1 MRDFLRFPI
10 DATDQ
15 DRVSISSI
23 QVEDAPGG
31 TNVLPIAH
39 TLRLKFTVDDPAA
52 GAPRLR
58 PLFPGRLVF
67 IPDPADVRLQPT
79 PEQVDFAQFAT
90 WRISGSL
97 LVIHVFDNVER
108 DLKNLAGSALEVA
121 PNLVWYSKVHLP
133 KEFLQTTL
141 AAHKQP
147 IPGVEVPPA
156 SPDWIKHAVAGFL
169 KGTFLPE
176 LKLGATAADD
186 DAAALPMPLLDMTPQ
201 GLVALD
207 ITTARAQPPRDAPDN
222 TFNAMAGGMSSAD
235 PRHPRVGRIPA
246 RLALRALRTK
256 MIGGQPGTSVPSA
269 MLEPLNDLSYVIIRF
284 TRIWKPEEDVSAY
297 FPAHTVEVGKTDPV
311 GHLFTGS
318 LPPHG
323 IFHVPVKV
331 DEFPLE
337 ITVKITGPM
346 RWVDGSDPTGCWR
359 RMGGTPE
366 FTFTMPG
373 RPHIQM
379 RRRMNEEMTIE
390 PADKTDSNACTYYSL
405 RRTVR
410 ALVNNRIAGGRL
422 NYDRART
429 SSAVARLIDDAFVV
443 GNPAQAKSSI
453 VANNSPRTDVPE
465 VADIRAAALTLI
477 PVLDMLFSGNAPAQ
491 VLNGS
496 ASPVTPITNG
506 RLFYDLWQSAAS
518 RFEDPN
524 LARNYPD
531 AHIGRGAPGAL
542 VAFGLASYHVTG
554 ERNAGEAD
562 EDYWDR
568 EVRGLL
574 AGMSP
579 GDLIQLWAT
588 EPDFIRIKRRLWT
601 TTAHD
606 AYGHSPVFH
615 STSSSGGGRV
625 ITVYDQFGTTAC
637 TVIDTAGKLTLSWM
651 MQNPADPQPE
661 EVWIAANWIE

>member
-15 DRVSISSI
+15 DRVGIGSI

-31 TNVLPIAH
+31 ANILPIAH
-39 TLRLKFTVDDPAA
+39 TLRLKFTVGDPAA

-67 IPDPADVRLQPT
+67 IPDPADAGLQPT

-90 WRISGSL
+90 WRTSGSL
-97 LVIHVFDNVER
+97 MVIHVFDKPER
-108 DLKNLAGSALEVA
+108 DLKNLAVPALAVA
-121 PNLVWYSKVHLP
+121 PNLIWYSKIHLP

-147 IPGVEVPPA
+147 IPGVDVAPT

-176 LKLGATAADD
+176 LKLGATAAAD
-186 DAAALPMPLLDMTPQ
+186 DAEALPMPLLDMTPQ

-207 ITTARAQPPRDAPDN
+207 IATARGQAPRDAPDSA
-222 TFNAMAGGMSSAD
+222 FDAIAAGVSSAD
-235 PRHPRVGRIPA
+235 PRHPRNGRIPA

-256 MIGGQPGTSVPSA
+256 MIDGGPGASVPNA
-269 MLEPLNDLSYVIIRF
+269 MIEPADDLSYVTIRF
-284 TRIWKPEEDVSAY
+284 TRIWKPEEDASAY
-297 FPAHTVEVGKTDPV
+297 FPGHTVEVGKTDPV
-311 GHLFTGS
+311 GHLFTGR
-318 LPPHG
+318 LPAHG
-323 IFHVPVKV
+323 IFYVPVKV
-331 DEFPLE
+331 DEYPLE

-346 RWVDGSDPTGCWR
+346 RWVDGRDHTGCFR
-359 RMGGTPE
+359 KIGGTPQ

-373 RPHIQM
+373 TPHIQM
-379 RRRMNEEMTIE
+379 RRRMSEEMTIE
-390 PADKTDSNACTYYSL
+390 ATATTPSNACTYYSL

-422 NYDRART
+422 NRDPAHT
-429 SSAVARLIDDAFVV
+429 SKEVAKLIDDAFGA
-443 GNPAQAKSSI
+443 GNSANASSSI
-453 VANNSPRTDVPE
+453 LANNLPRTSVPKTDE
-465 VADIRAAALTLI
+465 IRAAALTLI
-477 PVLDMLFSGNAPAQ
+477 PILDMLFSGNAPAQ

-531 AHIGRGAPGAL
+531 AYIGRGAPGAL
-542 VAFGLASYHVTG
+542 VALGLASYHVTG

-562 EDYWDR
+562 ESYWDR
-568 EVRGLL
+568 QVRGLL
-574 AGMSP
+574 TGMSA
-579 GDLIQLWAT
+579 GDLIQLWAMET
-588 EPDFIRIKRRLWT
+588 DFIRIKGRLWT
-601 TTAHD
+601 TTTHD
-606 AYGHSPVFH
+606 SYGHSPVFH
-615 STSSSGGGRV
+615 STGTSGGSQIV
-625 ITVYDQFGTTAC
+625 TVYDQYGTSPC
-637 TVIDTAGKLTLSWM
+637 TVIDTAGKLTLSWR
-651 MQNPADPQPE
+651 MQDPADPQPE
-661 EVWIAANWIE
+661 QVWVAANWIE